1 MRTSRPAALA
11 ACLAVTAAIFTA
23 TLPSAAAT
31 PDPAAP
37 PDPATASQPF
47 AAPQPAAV
55 SQPAAVPQPA
65 TASQPVAVSQP
76 VAGSSNVRVEGNRIV
91 LGDAPAAIGSTEI
104 NQRSGLAE
112 LTPVHFAALTS
123 AVVVGYTGAIP
134 NGMSG
139 SVDVRSWADGRWSEW
154 TEAKAGTPTALPIAS
169 SQVQLRVILTAP
181 PTGGSPSI
189 ADLTVQPTDKVAAPR
204 MSIQA
209 APLKSHVFATR
220 EGLVGGT
227 TANGHVIVSR
237 DHFVALPSRRGLSGN
252 GSGTYSVKVCT
263 ASRCA
268 FEPVWDVGPWNTK
281 DDYWNPSATR
291 EMWKDLPQGKPEAQ
305 AAYQDGYNGGKD
317 QFGRTVA
324 NPAGIDLAD
333 GVFWDA
339 LKLAD
344 NSFVDV
350 TYLWTGDGGR
360 GTVSISSGYLNV
372 RNAPNSTGAVVGM
385 AGKSAQVTVECQT
398 TGETVTGSQGTTNIW
413 LRVNTGM
420 YVAKAWISAGTFGTC

>member
-1 MRTSRPAALA
+1 MRITRTAKLA
-11 ACLAVTAAIFTA
+11 ACLTATVAIFTA
-23 TLPSAAAT
+23 TLPSNAAST
-31 PDPAAP
+31 D
-37 PDPATASQPF
+37 
-47 AAPQPAAV
+47 
-55 SQPAAVPQPA
+55 
-65 TASQPVAVSQP
+65 PVAVAAQP
-76 VAGSSNVRVEGNRIV
+76 VAGSSNVKVEGNRIV
-91 LGDAPAAIGSTEI
+91 LGDAPASIGSTEI
-104 NQRSGLAE
+104 RQRSGLAE
-112 LTPVHFAALTS
+112 LTPVRFATATS
-123 AVVVGYTGAIP
+123 AVVVGYTAGTPDNSSAE
-134 NGMSG
+134 
-139 SVDVRSWADGRWSEW
+139 VDVRAWLNDKWSEW
-154 TEAKAGTPTALPIAS
+154 TAVAAGTPTALAGGS
-169 SQVQLRVILTAP
+169 DKVQIRIIVSAP
-181 PTGGSPSI
+181 PTGAKPWVG
-189 ADLTVQPTDKVAAPR
+189 DVTVQPTDTAAVPR
-204 MSIQA
+204 MTIQA
-209 APLKSHVFATR
+209 APLTSHVFATR

-291 EMWKDLPQGKPEAQ
+291 EMWKDLPQGRPEAQ
-305 AAYQDGYNGGKD
+305 AAYQSGYNGGKD

-339 LKLAD
+339 LALAD
-344 NSFVDV
+344 NSWVDV

-372 RNAPNSTGAVVGM
+372 RNSPSSSGAVVGM

-398 TGETVTGSQGTTNIW
+398 TGQSVTGSQGTSNVW
-413 LRVNTGM
+413 LRVHPGM
-420 YVAKAWISAGTFGTC
+420 YVAKAWVSAGTFGTC

>member
-1 MRTSRPAALA
+1 MRITRRSTSA
-11 ACLAVTAAIFTA
+11 ACLTAAAAI
-23 TLPSAAAT
+23 LAAT
-31 PDPAAP
+31 FTLAP
-37 PDPATASQPF
+37 PSTA
-47 AAPQPAAV
+47 AW
-55 SQPAAVPQPA
+55 
-65 TASQPVAVSQP
+65 TAPVAVSAQP
-76 VAGSSNVRVEGNRIV
+76 ADSSNVKLKGNRII
-91 LGDAPAAIGSTEI
+91 LGDAAATVGAAEI
-104 NQRSGLAE
+104 KQRSGLAE
-112 LTPVHFAALTS
+112 LTPVRFGSPTS
-123 AVVVGYTGAIP
+123 AVVVGYTSGAP
-134 NGMSG
+134 AG
-139 SVDVRSWADGRWSEW
+139 SSAEVDVRAWLNDRWSEW
-154 TEAKAGTPTALPIAS
+154 TAVTSGTPTSLPAATD
-169 SQVQLRVILTAP
+169 QVQVRIIVLAP
-181 PTGGSPSI
+181 PAGGKPWVG
-189 ADLTVQPTDKVAAPR
+189 DVTVQPTDKAAAPR
-204 MSIQA
+204 MSLQA

-227 TANGHVIVSR
+227 TANGHVIASR
-237 DHFVALPSRRGLSGN
+237 DHFVALPSRRGLAGN

-263 ASRCA
+263 ATRCA

-305 AAYQDGYNGGKD
+305 AAYQNGYNGGKD

-344 NSFVDV
+344 NGWVDV

-398 TGETVTGSQGTTNIW
+398 TGENVTGSQGTSNVW
-413 LRVNTGM
+413 LRVNAGM
-420 YVAKAWISAGTFGTC
+420 YVAKAWVSAGTFGTC

>member
-1 MRTSRPAALA
+1 MRITRTTALT
-11 ACLAVTAAIFTA
+11 ACLAMTAAIFTGSFPG
-23 TLPSAAAT
+23 TLPSTAAT
-31 PDPAAP
+31 PDP
-37 PDPATASQPF
+37 
-47 AAPQPAAV
+47 
-55 SQPAAVPQPA
+55 
-65 TASQPVAVSQP
+65 VAVAAQP
-76 VAGSSNVRVEGNRIV
+76 VAGSSNVKVEGSRIV
-91 LGDAPAAIGSTEI
+91 LGDAPATVGSTEI
-104 NQRSGLAE
+104 RQRSGLAE
-112 LTPVHFAALTS
+112 LDPVRFTAATS
-123 AVVVGYTGAIP
+123 AVVVGYTAGTP
-134 NGMSG
+134 DG
-139 SVDVRSWADGRWSEW
+139 SSAEVAVRAWIKDRWSEW
-154 TEAKAGTPTALPIAS
+154 TATQSSTPTALPGPS
-169 SQVQLRVILTAP
+169 DQVQLRIIVNAP
-181 PTGGSPSI
+181 RVGGKPWVG
-189 ADLTVQPTDKVAAPR
+189 DVTVQPTDNADPSR
-204 MSIQA
+204 MTIQA
-209 APLKSHVFATR
+209 GPLKSHVFATR

-227 TANGHVIVSR
+227 TANGHVIVDR
-237 DHFVALPSRRGLSGN
+237 DHFVALPSRRGLSSN

-263 ASRCA
+263 ATRCA

-344 NSFVDV
+344 NSWVDV

-372 RNAPNSTGAVVGM
+372 RNAPNSAGAVVGM

-398 TGETVTGSQGTTNIW
+398 TGESVTGSQGTSNVW
-413 LRVNTGM
+413 LRVNAGM
-420 YVAKAWISAGTFGTC
+420 YVAKAWVSAGTFGAC